1 MARAVSSRVEYP
13 IMAAYMPVSLHLA
26 DTDRAAVA
34 ATIEVIR
41 YRWPVERVILF
52 GSKARGDDDSES
64 DIDLLVITSSQ
75 IDSAAENAMQE
86 AAWHTGIEHGRAVQ
100 LVVRSHEQ
108 WWHGIDQATP
118 LRLQIDAD
126 GIEVFHR

>member
-1 MARAVSSRVEYP
+1 MVTHT
-13 IMAAYMPVSLHLA
+13 PVSLHLA

-41 YRWPVERVILF
+41 NRWPVERVILF

-64 DIDLLVITSSQ
+64 DIDLLVITSVPV
-75 IDSAAENAMQE
+75 DAAEENAMQE
-86 AAWHTGIEHGRAVQ
+86 AAWQTGIQHDRAVQ

-126 GIEVFHR
+126 GIEVYSR

>member
-1 MARAVSSRVEYP
+1 MVTR
-13 IMAAYMPVSLHLA
+13 MPVSLHLA
-26 DTDRAAVA
+26 DNGRAAVA

-41 YRWPVERVILF
+41 NRWPVERVILF

-64 DIDLLVITSSQ
+64 DIDLLVITSSPV
-75 IDSAAENAMQE
+75 DAAEEGAMQE
-86 AAWHTGIEHGRAVQ
+86 AVWQTGIQHGRAVQ
-100 LVVRSHEQ
+100 LVVRSHER

-126 GIEVFHR
+126 GIEVYSR